1 MSLPKVYLAK
11 SNRANPNLVTRVRQ
25 ALSKFE
31 IEIVEFT
38 GGQFS
43 HKPMLECEY
52 LVVVPDLSGEEII
65 IGKGLYEQIDRF
77 QSEYG
82 WDNILVVAH
91 DDHEDIPIREIGEV
105 EIIDYDDYVSYAVI
119 EFASSWGCEELTEIL
134 SKQIGYSQ
142 KKTDGYSTTTGDS
155 NYYYLIGRKN

>member
-52 LVVVPDLSGEEII
+52 LVVVPDLSGEEIV
-65 IGKGLYEQIDRF
+65 IGKGLFEQIDRF
-77 QSEYG
+77 QIENG
-82 WDNILVVAH
+82 WDNVLVVAH
-91 DDHEDIPIREIGEV
+91 DDHEDIPIREIGEI
-105 EIIDYDDYVSYAVI
+105 EIIDYDNYVSYAVI
-119 EFASSWGCEELTEIL
+119 EFVSSWGCEELTEIL

-142 KKTDGYSTTTGDS
+142 KKTDSYSTKTGDS
-155 NYYYLIGRKN
+155 NYYHLIGRKK